1 MKRRDLAQQYFPES
15 SPRAAVKGLLR
26 WIDNCPELVA
36 ALEKLNIPF
45 RHKINLTARQ
55 VRIIMYYLGDPWG
68 SSQLIALFSS
78 QLIALFS
85 SQLNALF
92 SSQLIALFSSQLIAL
107 FSSQLIALSFHCNA
121 RRPKKTQLA
130 PSVFPKVVPLQS
142 KKILT
147 CQLVNSKL

>member
-55 VRIIMYYLGDPWG
+55 VRIIMYYLGDPW
-68 SSQLIALFSS
+68 AVR
-78 QLIALFS
+78 
-85 SQLNALF
+85 N
-92 SSQLIALFSSQLIAL
+92 
-107 FSSQLIALSFHCNA
+107 
-121 RRPKKTQLA
+121 
-130 PSVFPKVVPLQS
+130 
-142 KKILT
+142 
-147 CQLVNSKL
+147 